1 MKSVGEILKK
11 TRKKQ
16 GYSLLEVSEE
26 LKIHPRFLKAL
37 ESGDYNVFAHT
48 LHAKGFLKNY
58 ADFLGLNVSEVLA
71 FWRRE
76 YKDFSE
82 EPEICDVTKPLDQ
95 PRVVITPKKLI
106 AFISAFFV
114 LGFLAY
120 VFWQYRS
127 IAGPPRLEVV
137 VPKQDMIVSEPQIT
151 LKGSADPA
159 ATLTING
166 QEVLLGDDG
175 RFAFDYVLSDGP
187 NTLTF
192 TAVNEFGKEAE
203 VTRTLIYD
211 RPRDVTLPPPA
222 STPSATPSAEQES
235 TPSAIPE
242 MDSE

>member
-11 TRKKQ
+11 TRKKR
-16 GYSLLEVSEE
+16 GHSLLEVSEE

-37 ESGDYNVFAHT
+37 ENGDYGVFAHT

-76 YKDFSE
+76 YREFSE
-82 EPEICDVTKPLDQ
+82 EPEIRDVTRPLNQ
-95 PRVVITPKKLI
+95 PRIVITPKKLI
-106 AFISAFFV
+106 VSISALFV

-127 IAGPPRLEVV
+127 IAGPPHLEVA
-137 VPKQDMIVSEPQIT
+137 VPREDMIVSEPQIT
-151 LKGSADPA
+151 LKGKADPA
-159 ATLTING
+159 ATLTINS
-166 QEVLLGDDG
+166 QEVLLSDDG
-175 RFAFDYVLSDGP
+175 NFSFDYVLSDGP

-192 TAVNEFGKEAE
+192 TAVNEFGKETK

-211 RPRDVTLPPPA
+211 RPRDVMLPPPQ

-235 TPSAIPE
+235 TPSAVTE
-242 MDSE
+242 VEE